1 MGSDESA
8 LLRRVLEQAGDTG
21 LLDVLADR
29 LSGTDLTSLL
39 LEVMRRRA
47 ERTSAADVMRQYL
60 TDRFVSP
67 APGDFRAL
75 RRVEDLML
83 AAMPPDFELLTL
95 APVLP
100 LAAHCA
106 MAGVDPRNMIATIR
120 RTEVAADP
128 TNGLALEAAVRRR
141 GLLSAAP
148 RSAEAVRLAATQRV
162 TRAQLFDGPA
172 SFAHFQLLA
181 AVTSGRDTGDRAFER
196 RHLIEHLRFAVRG
209 LAAAGASEITIAVT
223 CLEDAAAGILRVVE
237 DEFADAPG
245 VRVADAPERESGRA
259 YYQFLCFKIFVK
271 FPDSPG
277 SLEISDGGFTDWT
290 AQLLGNRKERLLI
303 SGHGLDR
310 LAILA
315 SYTDKRPVPPGPTA
329 SLAP

>member
-1 MGSDESA
+1 MGSDEGA
-8 LLRRVLEQAGDTG
+8 LLRRVLEQAGDVR

-39 LEVMRRRA
+39 LEAMRRRA

-67 APGDFRAL
+67 APGGFRAL

-83 AAMPPDFELLTL
+83 TALPADFEVLTL

-100 LAAHCA
+100 LAAHSA
-106 MAGVDPRNMIATIR
+106 VAAVDPRNMVATIR

-128 TNGLALEAAVRRR
+128 TNGLALEAAARRR
-141 GLLSAAP
+141 GLLAAAP

-162 TRAQLFDGPA
+162 TRAQLFEGPLA
-172 SFAHFQLLA
+172 FAHFQLLA
-181 AVTSGRDTGDRAFER
+181 AVTSGRDMGDHTFEHQ
-196 RHLIEHLRFAVRG
+196 HLLEHLRFAVLG
-209 LAAAGASEITIAVT
+209 LTATGASEVKIAVT
-223 CLEDAAAGILRVVE
+223 RLEDAAAGALSAVE
-237 DEFADAPG
+237 EEFAGTAG
-245 VRVADAPERESGRA
+245 VRVTDAPERTSGRA
-259 YYQFLCFKIFVK
+259 YYRFLCFKIFVS
-271 FPDSPG
+271 FPASGEP
-277 SLEISDGGFTDWT
+277 LEISDGGFTDWT
-290 AQLLGNRKERLLI
+290 ARLLGNGKERLLI

-315 SYTDKRPVPPGPTA
+315 AAAGPA
-329 SLAP
+329 